1 MKSKLHLN
9 RKPSAFFL
17 YCQKTNLN
25 YMILPFA
32 VIKFLLDLNLQLRKK
47 ERQRALVSCSEN
59 FKNKHVVTAP
69 SLLRCYSTLF

>member
-1 MKSKLHLN
+1 
-9 RKPSAFFL
+9 
-17 YCQKTNLN
+17 
-25 YMILPFA
+25 MILPFA

-69 SLLRCYSTLF
+69 SLLRCYSTLFWTLAHKQITHMWEENLRANS